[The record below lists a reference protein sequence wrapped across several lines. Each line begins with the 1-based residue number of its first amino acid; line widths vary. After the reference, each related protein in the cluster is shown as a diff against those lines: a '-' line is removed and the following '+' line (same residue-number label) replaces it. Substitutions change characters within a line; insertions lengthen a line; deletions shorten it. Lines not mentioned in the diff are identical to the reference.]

1 MKVSVV
7 ATLYCS
13 APYVREFCERA
24 AAAARQV
31 SDDFEIVL
39 VNDGSPD
46 DSLARALA
54 VAQVQP
60 HVRVVDLSR
69 NFGHHRAMMAGLEH
83 ARGELVFLI
92 DSDLEEEPEWLVP
105 FHATLLAGGS
115 DVVYGVQEKRRGN
128 WFDRLAGRAY
138 YSIVRAASGLEIP
151 HDHTTARLMTRRY
164 VDALLRFRER
174 EIDLTGLFVTA
185 GFAQAPYPVT
195 KHASSAS
202 TYGFAR
208 KVGFAVD
215 SLVSFSS
222 FPLVAIF
229 WLGLGISAIA
239 ALFTAWLVIRRLFLD
254 VPLEGWTSVMASI
267 WLLGG
272 LVICFVGVVGL
283 YLAKVFSE
291 VKQRPATIV
300 RAVHGGDAPP
310 PR

>member
-7 ATLYCS
+7 ATLYRS
-13 APYVREFCERA
+13 AAYVREFCERA
-24 AAAARQV
+24 AAAARQL
-31 SDDFEIVL
+31 SADFEIVL

-54 VAQVQP
+54 MAGEMPQ
-60 HVRVVDLSR
+60 VRVVDLSR

-83 ARGELVFLI
+83 ARGELVYLI

-105 FHATLLAGGS
+105 FHAQLLAEGT
-115 DVVYGVQEKRRGN
+115 DVVYGVQAKRRGG
-128 WFDRLAGRAY
+128 WFDRLAGRLY

-174 EIDLTGLFVTA
+174 EIDLTGLFVVA
-185 GFAQAPYPVT
+185 GFAQSPAPVT
-195 KHASSAS
+195 KHSTSHS
-202 TYGFAR
+202 TYGFVR

-222 FPLVAIF
+222 VPLVVIF
-229 WLGLGISAIA
+229 WLGLAISASA
-239 ALFTAWLVIRRLFLD
+239 ALFIAYLVVNRLFLAT
-254 VPLEGWTSVMASI
+254 PLDGWTSVMASI

-272 LVICFVGVVGL
+272 LIICFIGVVGL

-300 RAVHGGDAPP
+300 RAVHGGDGAPP
-310 PR
+310 A